1 MGVIKCELVSPTKE
15 PVNSELIDMV
25 SGSLLSERNVTPY
38 GRDRRWH
45 SHLYPIYLAE
55 QAIKSAF
62 YSREVIQQ
70 LIRWR

>member
-1 MGVIKCELVSPTKE
+1 
-15 PVNSELIDMV
+15 MV